1 MARNPTAA
9 QRAALSAFLDAW
21 EPRLREAFLQAIYRS
36 RATVDLQQLIEALE
50 RGRVDEAAEMLRIR
64 TDLMSPLREAAR
76 GAYMAGGE
84 GAATILPRQIAAS
97 FGFDGFNQRAVGF
110 LERRGGELIQGL
122 EEDSREAARNVMV
135 SALEGE
141 QNRSLRAVALD
152 LVGRRQAAGSLRG
165 QRVDGIVGLSAE
177 MTDELIRARAI
188 LSSPDRLREYFIVDR
203 ETGKAKPRYARSN
216 LHFLRTVATAVRE
229 GRGLTAEE
237 IERGMNGHKSKLL
250 KARGELIARDQAFKA
265 QAESREEAML
275 QVLERSDVEDVT
287 RRWQLGFPREHRPH
301 HVALAGQV
309 ISIRER
315 FDLGNGIT
323 ARCPHDSDLPASE
336 TLNCRCSCVYRV
348 VLN

>member
-21 EPRLREAFLQAIYRS
+21 EPRLRDAFITAVLRS
-36 RATVDLQQLIEALE
+36 RASVDFARLLDALE
-50 RGRVDEAAEMLRIR
+50 RGRVDEATEMLRIR
-64 TDLMSPLREAAR
+64 TDLLSPLREAAR
-76 GAYMAGGE
+76 GAYMDGGE
-84 GAATILPRQIAAS
+84 DASVTLPRQIAAS
-97 FGFDGFNQRAVGF
+97 FGFDGLNQRAVGF
-110 LERRGGELIQGL
+110 LERRGADLVQGL
-122 EEDSREAARNVMV
+122 VDDSREAARSVLV
-135 SALEGE
+135 SALEGD

-152 LVGRRQAAGSLRG
+152 LVGRRQTAGPQRG
-165 QRVDGIVGLSAE
+165 QRVDGIVGLSSQ

-188 LSSPDRLREYFIVDR
+188 LSNPDRLREYFIIDR
-203 ETGKAKPRYARSN
+203 ENQKVKPRYARSN
-216 LHFLRTVATAVRE
+216 LHFLRTVAKAVRE

-250 KARGELIARDQAFKA
+250 KARGDLIARDQAFQA
-265 QAESREEAML
+265 QAASREEAML
-275 QVLERSDVEDVT
+275 QVLERPDVEDVT

-315 FDLGNGIT
+315 FDLGNGIL